1 MSIAG
6 AGMTPEGLPFVQMST
21 GLRFFGPAKRAGGSA
36 TGQVEALLA
45 DLKAAADV
53 KCCHRHLCQPGE
65 TVIDIGA
72 GAGYAA
78 MAIAGQVGQG
88 GQVLAVEDRD
98 ELLTVLGHNLQGNFP
113 DVTTVLPR
121 RVDGPAR
128 SRLVAS
134 GAGGLHA
141 GSLDPP
147 SDPPHP
153 TEADEQADSLAGLL
167 DSAGLNHV
175 DLLVLR
181 AGGRVLSVL
190 DGADGC
196 WARVDQWAIDAK
208 AFDGDASA
216 IGAVVDRLTAA
227 GLATEVASGWIHAK
241 RWPDSHRS
249 GSGPLP
255 VFIGGCSRSG
265 TTLLRVLL
273 DGHPNI
279 ACGPEAD
286 LLCRPMSLQPGDLAY
301 KFDMELEDVV
311 RLADQ
316 SAFLPDFACQFL
328 SRYAHNR
335 DKARWAEKTPRNVQ
349 ALGYLFDNFPEA
361 RFIHV
366 VRDGRDVVCSLRTH
380 PRHVERNGQ
389 WVPNTEVKPL
399 DRCIDRWVQDV
410 SRGLAWADDPRCH
423 LVRYEDL
430 VAEPAATM
438 CRLLEFLGE
447 PWDDAVLQPPDRQ
460 EGSTD
465 TMKFPQNRR
474 AVQPIDRQSVGRW
487 KTDLT
492 DDELGQFNARAGELM
507 ARLGY

>member
-1 MSIAG
+1 
-6 AGMTPEGLPFVQMST
+6 
-21 GLRFFGPAKRAGGSA
+21 
-36 TGQVEALLA
+36 
-45 DLKAAADV
+45 
-53 KCCHRHLCQPGE
+53 
-65 TVIDIGA
+65 
-72 GAGYAA
+72 
-78 MAIAGQVGQG
+78 
-88 GQVLAVEDRD
+88 
-98 ELLTVLGHNLQGNFP
+98 
-113 DVTTVLPR
+113 
-121 RVDGPAR
+121 
-128 SRLVAS
+128 
-134 GAGGLHA
+134 
-141 GSLDPP
+141 
-147 SDPPHP
+147 
-153 TEADEQADSLAGLL
+153 
-167 DSAGLNHV
+167 
-175 DLLVLR
+175 
-181 AGGRVLSVL
+181 
-190 DGADGC
+190 
-196 WARVDQWAIDAK
+196 
-208 AFDGDASA
+208 
-216 IGAVVDRLTAA
+216 
-227 GLATEVASGWIHAK
+227 
-241 RWPDSHRS
+241 
-249 GSGPLP
+249 
-255 VFIGGCSRSG
+255 
-265 TTLLRVLL
+265 
-273 DGHPNI
+273 
-279 ACGPEAD
+279 
-286 LLCRPMSLQPGDLAY
+286 
-301 KFDMELEDVV
+301 MELEDVV

-335 DKARWAEKTPRNVQ
+335 DKGRWAEKTPRNVQ

-380 PRHVERNGQ
+380 PRHVKRNGQ

-399 DRCIDRWVQDV
+399 DGCIDRWVQDV

-447 PWDDAVLQPPDRQ
+447 PWDDAVLRPPDRQ